1 MQAPRDP
8 SAHRGFRAATVF
20 ASLAAL
26 FIAFV
31 WAAPEPALDG
41 ASEAIAWLRA
51 DDDSGRAIATTALV
65 ALGAIGYVA
74 AWTRATSLRRPLQVG
89 DARGAISVDEFA
101 SWLRAAV
108 LEQPD
113 VREAAVRVENLHRR
127 GVRVSLL
134 LSVTPE
140 ARLAETVA
148 EASSRVEHVVR
159 DRAALELAG
168 RPAIELRYEELVL
181 GSRERR
187 SAGSERTES
196 DAA

>member
-1 MQAPRDP
+1 MQAPRYP
-8 SAHRGFRAATVF
+8 SARRGFYAATVF

-26 FIAFV
+26 LIAFV
-31 WAAPEPALDG
+31 WIAPEPALDG

-51 DDDSGRAIATTALV
+51 DDARGRAIATTALV
-65 ALGAIGYVA
+65 ALGALGYVA
-74 AWTRATSLRRPLQVG
+74 AWTRATSLRRPLQPG

-127 GVRVSLL
+127 GVRISLL

-148 EASSRVEHVVR
+148 EASSRVERVVR
-159 DRAALELAG
+159 DRAGLELAEP
-168 RPAIELRYEELVL
+168 PAIELRYEELIL
-181 GSRERR
+181 GSSGRLASDER
-187 SAGSERTES
+187 AES

>member
-8 SAHRGFRAATVF
+8 SARRGFHAATAF

-26 FIAFV
+26 LIAFV
-31 WAAPEPALDG
+31 WTAPAPALDG

-51 DDDSGRAIATTALV
+51 DSAGRRAIATTALV
-65 ALGAIGYVA
+65 ALGALGYVA

-89 DARGAISVDEFA
+89 GERGAISVHEFA
-101 SWLRAAV
+101 SWLRAAL

-127 GVRVSLL
+127 GVRISLL
-134 LSVTPE
+134 LSVTPQ

-148 EASSRVEHVVR
+148 EASSRVERVVR
-159 DRAALELAG
+159 DQAAIELAEP
-168 RPAIELRYEELVL
+168 PAIELRYEELIL
-181 GSRERR
+181 GSSERR
-187 SAGSERTES
+187 PASDERAES